1 MIIGLI
7 YKRKEQIET
16 IVIQDLLME
25 FEEVIIQDMLQ
36 ME

>member
-1 MIIGLI
+1 MIIDLI
-7 YKRKEQIET
+7 YKMKEQIET

-36 ME
+36 KE

>member
-1 MIIGLI
+1 MIIDLI
-7 YKRKEQIET
+7 YKMKEQIET